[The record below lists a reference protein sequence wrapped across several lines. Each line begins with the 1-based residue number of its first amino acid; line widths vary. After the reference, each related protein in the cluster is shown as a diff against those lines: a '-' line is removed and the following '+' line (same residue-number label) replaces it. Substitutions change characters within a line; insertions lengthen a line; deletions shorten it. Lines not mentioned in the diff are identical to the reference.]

1 MYKNN
6 SFLVIIP
13 ARGGSK
19 GLPGKNIKELCGKP
33 LVAWSIEAGLKSKY
47 VDEVMTSTDDE
58 KIAEISKKYGASV
71 PFLRP
76 SELASDTA
84 TTFDTVK
91 HTIDYYKNEL
101 KKEFDYIVLLEP
113 TSPLREVF
121 DIDMAIEILLES
133 RADSIVGIC
142 KTESQNPAFLVSKNE
157 NGLISG
163 YENKD
168 MVVLRRQE
176 IKDVYFFEGTIYVS
190 KTDVLLDKKT
200 FYHDNT
206 IGYEVPKYK
215 ALEIDDIIDFVMVEA
230 IMKYKG
236 NYKNE
241 KTLGVYF
248 SRMRAWRAVRFKI
261 GNCRGRSVYYTTAV
275 FDIFFIL

>member
-6 SFLVIIP
+6 SFLAIIP

-84 TTFDTVK
+84 TTFDAVK

-215 ALEIDDIIDFVMVEA
+215 SLEIDDIIDFVMVEA

-236 NYKNE
+236 NYK
-241 KTLGVYF
+241 
-248 SRMRAWRAVRFKI
+248 
-261 GNCRGRSVYYTTAV
+261 
-275 FDIFFIL
+275 

>member
-19 GLPGKNIKELCGKP
+19 GLPWKNIKVLWVKP
-33 LVAWSIEAGLKSKY
+33 LVEWSIEAGLKSKY

-236 NYKNE
+236 NYK
-241 KTLGVYF
+241 
-248 SRMRAWRAVRFKI
+248 
-261 GNCRGRSVYYTTAV
+261 
-275 FDIFFIL
+275 